1 VRHALAARV
10 AVAIGL
16 GSLAA
21 CGPKSAGTAATDYRA
36 FTEHYAFNITSEPS
50 PPYAREKTVFKI
62 RVRDKNTSQPIEGGE
77 GILYGNTEDGSGKVW
92 DSFTSGPAPGT
103 YTATVQFVVA
113 NNWGLALQFRKDS
126 TQTLEKVDTWYQ
138 QVHPER
144 AATH

>member
-1 VRHALAARV
+1 VRHALVARV
-10 AVAIGL
+10 VAALAL
-16 GSLAA
+16 GSLTA
-21 CGPKSAGTAATDYRA
+21 CGPKAAGTATTDYRA

-50 PPYAREKTVFKI
+50 PPYAREKSVFKI

-92 DSFTSGPAPGT
+92 DSFTPGQAPGT
-103 YTATVQFVVA
+103 YAATVQFVVA

-126 TQTLEKVDTWYQ
+126 TQALEKVDTWYQ
-138 QVHPER
+138 QVLPER

>member
-77 GILYGNTEDGSGKVW
+77 GILYGYTEDGSGKAW
-92 DSFTSGPAPGT
+92 DSFTPGPAPGT